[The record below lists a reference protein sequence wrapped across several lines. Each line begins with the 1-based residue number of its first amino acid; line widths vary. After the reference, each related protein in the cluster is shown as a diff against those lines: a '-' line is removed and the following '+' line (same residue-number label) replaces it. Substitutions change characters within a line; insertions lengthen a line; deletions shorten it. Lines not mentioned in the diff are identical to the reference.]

1 MNPEELQS
9 IMHYLM
15 ERVSLNPKKDNNE
28 IIINFDT
35 PTESEMINAGLNS
48 EGVNRIL
55 NVSWWDE
62 MVEDILETPD
72 MCDPEDSPEDIL
84 QFAKDVVSEYI
95 RKWFPLNEE

>member
-35 PTESEMINAGLNS
+35 PTESEMIKAGLNS
-48 EGVNRIL
+48 EGVKRIL
-55 NVSWWDE
+55 NVSWWNE

-72 MCDPEDSPEDIL
+72 MCDPEDSLEDIL